1 MMPASKKLNIVLDI
15 GKTNVKLTFV
25 NSLTNQTA
33 HSFRTKQK
41 NVTRL
46 GIKILDSNSIYE
58 WAHKHIELIGKK
70 YVLDKF
76 VCTAHGTSIALI
88 GHDNQEL
95 LACTDYEYKFDKFV
109 DKYKEIAPKFS
120 ESFTPFL
127 ENGLNIGQQLFYLYK
142 KNPKL
147 IRNTKYILSYPQ
159 YIVWKLSGIFSSEIS
174 YLGCHTH
181 LWDFR
186 KNKLSSFVK
195 KLKLENKFP
204 PMKKAWE
211 VIGQKKIANSNLQ
224 IANGV
229 HDSNASYLYFKN
241 SDIRNFTLVTTGT
254 WYIIFNQKAS
264 LKHLNPNLDMLAN
277 IDVFGKPVPTIRFM
291 GGREYD
297 YLIKK
302 FKITTNTKALKNF
315 DYKDYLIYPSYASGG
330 AFANKKININLFKKL
345 NRGQIYY
352 LICLYIAFII
362 NFCLNTIK
370 SSNTIILDG
379 PITKNIT
386 IMKILSSLREKQLVL
401 KNKKEIGTTLGA
413 TNLFNINKKNKLQT
427 VTISKYQNKSLKSL
441 YQLWEK
447 NLYRKELFSHSK

>member
-1 MMPASKKLNIVLDI
+1 MMVASKKLNVVLDI

-25 NSLTNQTA
+25 DNSNNKALY
-33 HSFRTKQK
+33 SFRTKQE
-41 NVTRL
+41 NIIRHS
-46 GIKILDSNSIYE
+46 IKILNSNSIYE
-58 WAHKHIELIGKK
+58 WALTKIVFVGRK
-70 YVLDKF
+70 YSLDKF

-88 GHDNQEL
+88 GEQNQEI
-95 LACTDYEYKFDKFV
+95 LACTDYEYKFDKIF
-109 DKYKEIAPKFS
+109 DHYKRLAPNFN

-127 ENGLNIGQQLFYLYK
+127 ENGLNIGQQIYYLYK
-142 KNPKL
+142 KNPKM
-147 IRNTKYILSYPQ
+147 IKNTKFILTYPQ
-159 YIVWKLSGIFSSEIS
+159 YIAWKLSGNFSSEIS

-181 LWDFR
+181 LWDFK

-195 KLKLENKFP
+195 KLRLENKFP
-204 PMKKAWE
+204 PMRKAWE

-224 IANGV
+224 IVNGV

-241 SDIRNFTLVTTGT
+241 SNIKNFTLVTTGT
-254 WYIIFNQKAS
+254 WYIIFNQKTS
-264 LKHLNPNLDMLAN
+264 LTNLNPNLDMLAN

-297 YLIKK
+297 NLMKV

-315 DYKDYLIYPSYASGG
+315 NYKNYLIYPSYASGG
-330 AFANKKININLFKKL
+330 AFINKKININLFKKL

-352 LICLYIAFII
+352 LICLYIAFVI
-362 NFCLNTIK
+362 NFSLNKMK

-386 IMKILSSLREKQLVL
+386 IMKILSSLRPKQLVL

-413 TNLFNINKKNKLQT
+413 TNLFNIKKKNKLQT
-427 VTISKYQNKSLKSL
+427 VDIPKYQNQSMKSSYK
-441 YQLWEK
+441 LWEED
-447 NLYRKELFSHSK
+447 LYKKELFSHS